1 MKAIALLL
9 ALKCKKNNGIKQ
21 VRKKGSNCLSI
32 NSGINYSENNYAER
46 VSNTQAGVKHWQ
58 ESFTQPVQMIQ

>member
-9 ALKCKKNNGIKQ
+9 ALKCKKIMVSRVK
-21 VRKKGSNCLSI
+21 KKGSNCLSI